1 MLHTSTAS
9 ELVISIVL
17 LSHFLLSL
25 VISGKVLLYEFL
37 IFGINWMEIQNFLSV
52 IINKSFLTIA
62 ITAVN
67 QVMTSNVQDRA
78 LKRRQNGSSVSFEI
92 YLDLGRGLIR
102 ISLKDETKSRV
113 VTLCLGYQ
121 NRLSKIIS
129 ALRLFCLGI
138 TIYYKYAISI
148 V

>member
-25 VISGKVLLYEFL
+25 VISGKGLLYEFL
-37 IFGINWMEIQNFLSV
+37 IFGINWMKIQNLLSV

-113 VTLCLGYQ
+113 VTLCLGY
-121 NRLSKIIS
+121 
-129 ALRLFCLGI
+129 
-138 TIYYKYAISI
+138 
-148 V
+148 